1 MSSTTSHTGLLRRMT
16 YETSQLAA
24 APVAISAKSR
34 ADMDGADEISLFATP
49 DERSPLALK

>member
-1 MSSTTSHTGLLRRMT
+1 MT